1 MNKKMKKP
9 SQDKTVR
16 RMLYACLF
24 GFGGFV
30 TWGALAP
37 LEEGVAANGQI
48 VVESDRQVI
57 QHLEGGIVSQI
68 RVRDGMQ
75 VEKGDVLVLLEET
88 ATLASR
94 DLVVQEYAALA
105 ASVERMRALQ
115 TGATA
120 LTFAALDSLEIG
132 DAERLEIMRRE
143 EELFAQQQVALSADV
158 SVLRTRRQAAVN
170 TRKARVGQI
179 AIAQRALATAQ
190 DELDLS
196 KAMFEQQLARRDEV
210 TSSQRLVA
218 NLDAEIA
225 RLASDRDEASSTIAD
240 LNAQIEQADA
250 RFSQENG
257 AALLEA
263 SAELLAAE
271 ERLSA
276 AQDVLDRSVIVAPVS
291 GEILNMKLA
300 TVGGVIQSGE
310 TVMEIVPSIN
320 EVTASVR
327 LRPSDRS
334 AVFEGQIVR
343 TQFSSYRG
351 WQAPRLEGEIVGV
364 SADLKTDPATSAT
377 YYEARIRIPEAELD
391 RTQDV
396 EIIPG
401 MPVDT
406 FIYSG
411 RSRTFLDYLFE
422 PLFESLFRGLRTA

>member
-196 KAMFEQQLARRDEV
+196 KAMFEQ
-210 TSSQRLVA
+210 
-218 NLDAEIA
+218 
-225 RLASDRDEASSTIAD
+225 
-240 LNAQIEQADA
+240 
-250 RFSQENG
+250 
-257 AALLEA
+257 
-263 SAELLAAE
+263 
-271 ERLSA
+271 
-276 AQDVLDRSVIVAPVS
+276 
-291 GEILNMKLA
+291 
-300 TVGGVIQSGE
+300 
-310 TVMEIVPSIN
+310 
-320 EVTASVR
+320 
-327 LRPSDRS
+327 
-334 AVFEGQIVR
+334 
-343 TQFSSYRG
+343 
-351 WQAPRLEGEIVGV
+351 
-364 SADLKTDPATSAT
+364 
-377 YYEARIRIPEAELD
+377 
-391 RTQDV
+391 
-396 EIIPG
+396 
-401 MPVDT
+401 
-406 FIYSG
+406 
-411 RSRTFLDYLFE
+411 
-422 PLFESLFRGLRTA
+422 